1 VARSKSCKRR
11 LAATL
16 LFTRER
22 IRAAANYRLRRM
34 LRIVTGMRVGLRV
47 SGVLGITAP
56 KIMAERKIWAM
67 DLKVGRIGKREM
79 AGKERD

>member
-1 VARSKSCKRR
+1 
-11 LAATL
+11 
-16 LFTRER
+16 
-22 IRAAANYRLRRM
+22 M
-34 LRIVTGMRVGLRV
+34 LRIVIGMRVGLRV